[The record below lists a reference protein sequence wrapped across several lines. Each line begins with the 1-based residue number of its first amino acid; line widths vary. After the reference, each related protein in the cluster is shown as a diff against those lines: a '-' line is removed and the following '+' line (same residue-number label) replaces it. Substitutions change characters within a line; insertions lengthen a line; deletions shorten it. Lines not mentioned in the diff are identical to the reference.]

1 MATSSGFLQLAYASV
16 ERWELIPLWG
26 RCRAVNHGFQRATSE
41 QADAFLNSAFQV
53 PQVGGDPSVILRTSQ
68 RAMNPM
74 LQTIRL
80 LRRACGSWRACD
92 AQRQLRTMVL
102 TGMTD
107 VVPRGFLVVTSVLE
121 EGSSCG

>member
-53 PQVGGDPSVILRTSQ
+53 PQVGGDPSVMLRTSQ

-74 LQTIRL
+74 LQTIWL
-80 LRRACGSWRACD
+80 LRRTCGSWRACD
-92 AQRQLRTMVL
+92 AQ
-102 TGMTD
+102 
-107 VVPRGFLVVTSVLE
+107 
-121 EGSSCG
+121 

>member
-1 MATSSGFLQLAYASV
+1 VATSSGFLQLAYASV

-53 PQVGGDPSVILRTSQ
+53 PQVGGDPSVMLRTSQ

-80 LRRACGSWRACD
+80 LRRTCGSWRACD

-107 VVPRGFLVVTSVLE
+107 VVPRGCLVVTSVLE
-121 EGSSCG
+121 EG